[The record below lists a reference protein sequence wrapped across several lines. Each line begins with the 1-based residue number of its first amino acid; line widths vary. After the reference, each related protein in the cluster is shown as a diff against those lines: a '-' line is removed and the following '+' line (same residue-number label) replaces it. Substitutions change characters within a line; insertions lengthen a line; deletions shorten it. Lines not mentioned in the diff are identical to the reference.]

1 MTIVVG
7 WLKQIKHKSEYW
19 DQPTIELHGTAI
31 ADSMLSFRN
40 EHGTRASMHKEIKKI
55 IPLTL
60 QFGIPNCGLGR
71 IRYFSKY
78 QCHGIGLS
86 IAGSHILSSLIV
98 NEIRELCSNGL
109 VLSIDSD
116 AIVTTSDK
124 RAAAKFHEADDFA
137 FNEYPLLNLD
147 ELAEHI
153 RKIIHTQT
161 AYYCAEH
168 ISEQSFTNKSCQI
181 SMFGMCPED
190 KILKMF
196 EFISKLDRINGVLS
210 IDLIKHTDEAIFIH
224 GSANDEVKGEITAM
238 FESIDG
244 ETVTEAML
252 RTFIEEKI
260 ASGDWEDQGIG
271 GKATIATIGS
281 LMYKDV
287 RIFETQEPEW

>member
-1 MTIVVG
+1 MTIAVG
-7 WLKQIKHKSEYW
+7 WLKQVKHKIEDWNSS
-19 DQPTIELHGTAI
+19 TIEISGTVI

-40 EHGTRASMHKEIKKI
+40 EHGTRASMHRDIKKI
-55 IPLTL
+55 ITLQL

-78 QCHGIGLS
+78 RCHDIGLS

-98 NEIRELCSNGL
+98 NEIRELCLSGL
-109 VLSIDSD
+109 VLSIDSN

-124 RAAAKFHEADDFA
+124 RAARKHQEADDFA

-181 SMFGMCPED
+181 SMIGMCPKG

-196 EFISKLDRINGVLS
+196 EFIPKLDRISGALS
-210 IDLIKHTDEAIFIH
+210 IDLIKHTEESIFIH
-224 GSANDEVKGEITAM
+224 GSANDEVRGEITAM
-238 FESIDG
+238 FDSLDG
-244 ETVTEAML
+244 DTVTEAML
-252 RTFIEEKI
+252 CDFITGKI
-260 ASGDWEDQGIG
+260 VSGEWEDQGIG
-271 GKATIATIGS
+271 GKATIATVGS

-287 RIFETQEPEW
+287 KIAQVREPEW